1 MKVANALAGAS
12 AYAADENPSN
22 KPAGNSETNAPNFK
36 QPRTLAELLALP
48 PDRLEK
54 VDVALINLLCAD
66 GLRGSEDLDIDYFTR
81 TLEGWAAHV
90 ESETKRNF
98 HLFQEHPEKFRNSL
112 AYFRMAMLATVLVQ
126 DLRIRYNPE
135 REKQLENGHILRR
148 EDEKTFFADSKD
160 VFIHG
165 LLTGKHYGTCASLPF
180 LYVAVGRRLG
190 YPVTL
195 ATTATHFYVRYEEGN
210 GKHLNVEATEHRA
223 FLAPSDDEYK
233 NPWELRLSD
242 DEVKGMV
249 YLQPMSNKEILG
261 HSLLT
266 RSAVL
271 RSMKQYD
278 KQAET
283 WATAARYLPETP
295 TWKEI
300 IHDMQIIAKNEG
312 EQERREALWNRVAQL
327 YVPRGAGYAYFQD
340 KKVRLHVLMN
350 HSADT
355 VAVEK
360 AIKDFEKELGE
371 YTKPFIE
378 DGAGQ
383 VITLQAESQP
393 QLVLRYIAASGKQVK
408 IPADYLPPFERRM
421 IPPELSQRVADKRL
435 EDEESIL
442 SEFWAFYDEQ
452 AQARHRAM
460 QQATRQRALQT
471 GPVLIA
477 RERVPREYWDSIPS
491 QLQFRLSGLKDDQN
505 IVNEMWAYRREEAA
519 REQEE
524 QQRARMTA
532 RGQAMRTLRQHGI
545 SPPQNFGAPK
555 PAVPSV
561 PQLPGAA
568 QIPIP
573 EMYREWIT
581 PEIAKRLSPGDIWLL
596 QQNERNLQAM
606 QRGKE
611 LRQQMSGTSHS
622 VPLNFQLVPGS
633 VLPGEPGALP
643 PAVQKSLLTPQSPV
657 QDNAQNTKGR
667 P

>member
-1 MKVANALAGAS
+1 VKAANWLILFACLTLAGAS
-12 AYAADENPSN
+12 AAPVDQKASD
-22 KPAGNSETNAPNFK
+22 KPAAKAEDKNKAENFK

-48 PDRLEK
+48 PDQLEK
-54 VDVALINLLCAD
+54 VDIALINLLCAE
-66 GLRGSEDLDIDYFTR
+66 GLRGSENLDVDYFTR
-81 TLEGWAAHV
+81 TLDGWAAHV
-90 ESETKRNF
+90 ESETKRNQ
-98 HLFQEHPEKFRNSL
+98 HLFDEHPEKFKNSL

-126 DLRIRYNPE
+126 DLRIQYNPE
-135 REKQLENGHILRR
+135 REKQLENGHILRSDK
-148 EDEKTFFADSKD
+148 DEKAFFADSKD

-165 LLTGKHYGTCASLPF
+165 LLGGKHYGTCASLPF
-180 LYVAVGRRLG
+180 LYVAIGRRLS

-223 FLAPSDDEYK
+223 FLTPSDDKYK

-271 RSMKQYD
+271 RSMKQYE

-283 WATAARYLPETP
+283 WATAARYLPDTP

-355 VAVEK
+355 VAAEK

-371 YTKPFIE
+371 YTKPFVE

-383 VITLQAESQP
+383 VITLQSEPQP
-393 QLVLRYIAASGKQVK
+393 QLVLRYTDESGKQIK

-421 IPPELSQRVADKRL
+421 IPPEVSQRVADKKL

-442 SEFWAFYDEQ
+442 AEFWAFYDEQ
-452 AQARHRAM
+452 TQVRHRAA
-460 QQATRQRALQT
+460 QNAARQRALQNGT
-471 GPVLIA
+471 GGQIHI
-477 RERVPREYWDSIPS
+477 PREQVPLDYWEGIPS
-491 QLQFRLSGLKDDQN
+491 GLETRLKGLNDPEKIVAEINAYYVQDYVRKHGRPPPDETVARQLAASPAYENLPPHIR
-505 IVNEMWAYRREEAA
+505 NEMARDPAFGYKKLNPPNDDEGRR
-519 REQEE
+519 RWLEE
-524 QQRARMTA
+524 QNAASMREYLQRVN
-532 RGQAMRTLRQHGI
+532 
-545 SPPQNFGAPK
+545 PPQSRIRI
-555 PAVPSV
+555 VPSLLLNGNQ
-561 PQLPGAA
+561 PLP
-568 QIPIP
+568 
-573 EMYREWIT
+573 
-581 PEIAKRLSPGDIWLL
+581 L
-596 QQNERNLQAM
+596 Q
-606 QRGKE
+606 
-611 LRQQMSGTSHS
+611 
-622 VPLNFQLVPGS
+622 
-633 VLPGEPGALP
+633 P
-643 PAVQKSLLTPQSPV
+643 PNVNNSRLTPQPLV
-657 QDNAQNTKGR
+657 QDNPQSTKGR